1 MNGNPNRM
9 RQGRKKGR
17 TATAETTKTWVTYF
31 ITKTHQKNRILN
43 YYCIS
48 YTTAAAV
55 VVVVAHR
62 LGAPHYFVIKTTLP
76 ALP

>member
-9 RQGRKKGR
+9 RQGRKKGNR
-17 TATAETTKTWVTYF
+17 NRRNHKTWVTYF

-48 YTTAAAV
+48 YTTAVAVV